1 MHTKDI
7 AVSSYISL
15 WHNLGPYNIRFVG
28 CIPPPNLNFIIAGCK
43 HNADEWQHKLKHF
56 TTNTVP
62 LLISGFGLF
71 TFVYHMTGVIYT
83 LYNCEW
89 TSNKHKWIQQM

>member
-43 HNADEWQHKLKHF
+43 HNADE
-56 TTNTVP
+56 
-62 LLISGFGLF
+62 
-71 TFVYHMTGVIYT
+71 
-83 LYNCEW
+83 
-89 TSNKHKWIQQM
+89 